1 MPDVKIWLDVVN
13 LSDLGRLEESVC
25 NSLTVV
31 IFLSKGYFASK
42 NVRVPPLLPSRTRV
56 VSRAFFSGSAGAS
69 SGTAATKN

>member
-1 MPDVKIWLDVVN
+1 MHSLVRQLQLLMPDVKIWLDVVN

-42 NVRVPPLLPSRTRV
+42 NVRVPPLLP
-56 VSRAFFSGSAGAS
+56 
-69 SGTAATKN
+69 